1 MVSDIGFGDL
11 TSVLNNCVKYKSEI
25 PKDAK
30 QFSEYHNIKTTTDL
44 ILAQSIVSSPVI
56 TVHKDT
62 MKYINTFIALVAF
75 MALLSP
81 LASSEELRSRELKSQ
96 KGDNATGQAVK
107 SAKAPKAP
115 KGKGKGETKAPKG
128 KGKGET
134 RAPKLTKGP
143 QNMKAPKGGK
153 IADKVTK
160 TDKVTKA
167 PNNMK
172 A

>member
-44 ILAQSIVSSPVI
+44 ILAQSIVSFPVI

-107 SAKAPKAP
+107 SAKGATGQAVKSAKAP
-115 KGKGKGETKAPKG
+115 KGARETKAPK
-128 KGKGET
+128 E
-134 RAPKLTKGP
+134 TKGP
-143 QNMKAPKGGK
+143 QNLKAQKGQKTHKATKAPK
-153 IADKVTK
+153 
-160 TDKVTKA
+160 
-167 PNNMK
+167 NMK

>member
-1 MVSDIGFGDL
+1 MVSDIGFGGL
-11 TSVLNNCVKYKSEI
+11 TSVLNNCVKYKSEM
-25 PKDAK
+25 PKDEK
-30 QFSEYHNIKTTTDL
+30 QFSKYHNIKTTTDL

-81 LASSEELRSRELKSQ
+81 LASSEELRSIELKSK
-96 KGDNATGQAVK
+96 KGDNATVQAVKSAKGATGQAAK

-115 KGKGKGETKAPKG
+115 KGARETKAPK
-128 KGKGET
+128 E
-134 RAPKLTKGP
+134 TKGP
-143 QNMKAPKGGK
+143 QNLKAPKWQ
-153 IADKVTK
+153 K

-167 PNNMK
+167 PKNMK

>member
-1 MVSDIGFGDL
+1 MVSDIGFGGL

-44 ILAQSIVSSPVI
+44 ILAQSIVSFPVI

-81 LASSEELRSRELKSQ
+81 LASSEKLRSRELKSK
-96 KGDNATGQAVK
+96 KGDKATGQAVN
-107 SAKAPKAP
+107 SAKGGKEQAVKSSKAPKATKGPQNLKAP
-115 KGKGKGETKAPKG
+115 KGKKT
-128 KGKGET
+128 T
-134 RAPKLTKGP
+134 RQQKH
-143 QNMKAPKGGK
+143 
-153 IADKVTK
+153 
-160 TDKVTKA
+160 
-167 PNNMK
+167 
-172 A
+172 

>member
-44 ILAQSIVSSPVI
+44 ILAQSIVSFPVI

-107 SAKAPKAP
+107 SAKAPK
-115 KGKGKGETKAPKG
+115 GKGKGETKAPKG

-134 RAPKLTKGP
+134 RAPKLTRGP
-143 QNMKAPKGGK
+143 QNMKAKKGGK
-153 IADKVTK
+153 KNN
-160 TDKVTKA
+160 KVTKA
-167 PNNMK
+167 PKNTK

>member
-44 ILAQSIVSSPVI
+44 ILAQSIVSFPVI

-81 LASSEELRSRELKSQ
+81 LASSEKLRSRELKSK
-96 KGDNATGQAVK
+96 KGDKATGQAVNSAKGGKEQAVK
-107 SAKAPKAP
+107 SSKAPKA
-115 KGKGKGETKAPKG
+115 
-128 KGKGET
+128 
-134 RAPKLTKGP
+134 TKGP
-143 QNMKAPKGGK
+143 QNMKAPKGK
-153 IADKVTK
+153 K
-160 TDKVTKA
+160 TTRQQKH
-167 PNNMK
+167 
-172 A
+172 